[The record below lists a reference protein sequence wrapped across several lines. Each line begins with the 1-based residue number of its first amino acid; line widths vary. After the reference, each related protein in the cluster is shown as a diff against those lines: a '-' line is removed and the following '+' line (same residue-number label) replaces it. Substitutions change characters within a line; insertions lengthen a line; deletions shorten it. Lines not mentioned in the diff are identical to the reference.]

1 MLHKCPTVFYAL
13 SKIFI
18 DRFMS
23 FYSKKT
29 EEKNIMKAMD
39 MFRVINKK
47 NLEFGELIKRSNV
60 PALKKL

>member
-1 MLHKCPTVFYAL
+1 
-13 SKIFI
+13 
-18 DRFMS
+18 
-23 FYSKKT
+23 
-29 EEKNIMKAMD
+29 MKAMD